1 MFYLNSDINIARK
14 DCRNIYLLPCNTST
28 NALSKW
34 YIPKFLSHLQLSGI
48 ASYIFETNSS
58 MLVTW
63 VGKKSSLDQSEL
75 DKRRGG
81 CAGHEEIPGEA
92 FVYVYFHFH
101 CLIRKKFYN
110 LVPRV
115 FCFFNNGGR
124 RKCPLPPILGGLLY
138 DSYNYLVNKKTMQSN
153 NLSPVI
159 RAPDAY
165 LILKLWR
172 ARGAYKRGRRLY
184 QGEKNY

>member
-1 MFYLNSDINIARK
+1 MNRNKNLFYLNSDINIARK
-14 DCRNIYLLPCNTST
+14 DYRNIYLLPCNTST

-81 CAGHEEIPGEA
+81 CAGHWGNSRWGIRVRLLSFSLSNPKEVLQPRPQSIL
-92 FVYVYFHFH
+92 FF
-101 CLIRKKFYN
+101 LIMADDENAPSPRYWVVFY
-110 LVPRV
+110 
-115 FCFFNNGGR
+115 
-124 RKCPLPPILGGLLY
+124 
-138 DSYNYLVNKKTMQSN
+138 T
-153 NLSPVI
+153 I
-159 RAPDAY
+159 R
-165 LILKLWR
+165 III
-172 ARGAYKRGRRLY
+172 
-184 QGEKNY
+184 